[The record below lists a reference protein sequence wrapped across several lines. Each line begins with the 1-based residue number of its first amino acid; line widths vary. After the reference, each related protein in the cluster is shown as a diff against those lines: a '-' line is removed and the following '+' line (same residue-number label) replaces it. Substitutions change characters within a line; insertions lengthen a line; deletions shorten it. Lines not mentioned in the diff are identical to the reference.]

1 MLWELQQ
8 LPIRRH
14 LRKGHLRC
22 DEGIELLR
30 RRNGVRVF
38 HHGAATYLRTVQVL
52 EHGIRQFVYG
62 ADSQMQ

>member
-14 LRKGHLRC
+14 LRKGNVRG

-30 RRNGVRVF
+30 RWHGVRVF
-38 HHGAATYLRTVQVL
+38 HHGAAIYLRTVKVL

-62 ADSQMQ
+62 

>member
-14 LRKGHLRC
+14 LRKGNVRGN
-22 DEGIELLR
+22 EGIELLHR
-30 RRNGVRVF
+30 WNGVRVF
-38 HHGAATYLRTVQVL
+38 HHGAATDLRTVQVL

>member
-14 LRKGHLRC
+14 LRKGNVRG

-30 RRNGVRVF
+30 RWNGVRVF
-38 HHGAATYLRTVQVL
+38 HHGAATDLRTVQVL
-52 EHGIRQFVYG
+52 EHGI
-62 ADSQMQ
+62 